1 MAIEVKN
8 VVNTNSNFGWK
19 RFMKKGAIP
28 VNNHKYLYVHVRFI
42 LLFYFK
48 LTLTPFES
56 FSPNTRETL

>member
-28 VNNHKYLYVHVRFI
+28 VNNHKYLCTYKIYSFI
-42 LLFYFK
+42 LFQAI
-48 LTLTPFES
+48 LTPFES